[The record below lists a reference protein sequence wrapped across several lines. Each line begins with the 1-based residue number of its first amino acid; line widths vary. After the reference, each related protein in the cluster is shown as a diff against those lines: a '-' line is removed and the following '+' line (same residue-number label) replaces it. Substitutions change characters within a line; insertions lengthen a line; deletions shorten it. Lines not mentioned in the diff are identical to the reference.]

1 MCGCFPPGGDPF
13 KSSSFGSDPFASD
26 DPFKSSDAFE
36 GTTKSEKVRKSAV
49 HFYNPEALICFCCF
63 KKNDIPLKNI
73 YILHVFQLLKKKK
86 KLFEQAVIVG
96 VFQAGN

>member
-49 HFYNPEALICFCCF
+49 YFYNPEALICFCCF
-63 KKNDIPLKNI
+63 KKMI
-73 YILHVFQLLKKKK
+73 YP
-86 KLFEQAVIVG
+86 
-96 VFQAGN
+96 